1 MPSRFRS
8 LTVPVFGAIFFLA
21 WASPALAAETASSE
35 LVIITEGETTEG
47 DLYAAGVRVL
57 IEGTVDGDLIAFA
70 AEDVTI
76 TGEVTGSVLAVAP
89 VVDIDGEVAG
99 SVRVTANDLGVTG
112 TISRDLV
119 GAVFSAVL
127 DPTSEVGGDVLL
139 WALNVSAGGAI
150 GGDLGGTQRRL
161 ELEGNVG
168 GDVDVT
174 VGRLTVTGPLR
185 VEGDLGYR
193 SGAEASGLDA
203 AEVGGVVVHKSPVAP
218 NIRVR
223 ALGMVARVLT
233 IVALTTIAM
242 LVAWGWPV
250 RTRRAADRV
259 SSQVFRS
266 WGNGALLMLS
276 PLLLGGV
283 AALIAGL
290 APASASLPLLAIFV
304 PLVLVSLGVVLIL
317 SLVAGIPA
325 VLVIGEILGRR
336 RWGMYGSILFG
347 SLVVGIVWLIPVLG
361 WLVVVLVLP
370 IGLGAWML
378 SFRSEEGAPVEA

>member
-1 MPSRFRS
+1 MLCRYRT

-21 WASPALAAETASSE
+21 WASPAVAAETASSE

-47 DLYAAGVRVL
+47 DLYATGVRVL

-99 SVRVTANDLGVTG
+99 SVRVAANDLGVTG
-112 TISRDLV
+112 TIDRDLV

-161 ELEGNVG
+161 DLAGNVG

-185 VEGDLGYR
+185 IEGDLGYR
-193 SGAEASGLDA
+193 SGIEASGLDD

-223 ALGMVARVLT
+223 ALGVVARVLT
-233 IVALTTIAM
+233 VVALTTIAM
-242 LVAWGWPV
+242 LVAWGWPA

-259 SSQVFRS
+259 RSQVFRS
-266 WGNGALLMLS
+266 WGNGILLMLS
-276 PLLLGGV
+276 PLLFGGV
-283 AALIAGL
+283 AALTAGL

-325 VLVIGEILGRR
+325 VLAIGEILGRR
-336 RWGMYGSILFG
+336 RWEMYGSILFG
-347 SLVVGIVWLIPVLG
+347 SLVVGIVWLIPLLG
-361 WLVVVLVLP
+361 WLVVLLVLP

-378 SFRSEEGAPVEA
+378 SFRGEEEAPVET

>member
-1 MPSRFRS
+1 MLSRSRS
-8 LTVPVFGAIFFLA
+8 LTAFVFGAIFLLG

-47 DLYAAGVRVL
+47 DLYATGVRVL

-76 TGEVTGSVLAVAP
+76 TGQVTGSVLAVAP
-89 VVDIDGEVAG
+89 VVAIEGEVAG
-99 SVRVTANDLGVTG
+99 SVRVAANDLGVTG
-112 TISRDLV
+112 TIDRDLV

-139 WALNVSAGGAI
+139 WALTVSAGGAI

-161 ELEGNVG
+161 ALEGNIG

-193 SGAEASGLDA
+193 SGVEASGLDEA
-203 AEVGGVVVHKSPVAP
+203 DVGGVVVHKAPVAP

-223 ALGMVARVLT
+223 ALGVVARVLT

-242 LVAWGWPV
+242 LVAWGWPGRTRTAADLV
-250 RTRRAADRV
+250 RTQA
-259 SSQVFRS
+259 FRS
-266 WGNGALLMLS
+266 WGNGILLMLS
-276 PLLLGGV
+276 PLLFGGV

-304 PLVLVSLGVVLIL
+304 PLVLLTLGVVLIL

-325 VLVIGEILGRR
+325 VLAIGDTLGRR

-347 SLVVGIVWLIPVLG
+347 SLVVGIVWLIPFLG
-361 WLVVVLVLP
+361 WLVVLLVLP
-370 IGLGAWML
+370 TGLGAWML
-378 SFRSEEGAPVEA
+378 SFRGEEEASVEG